1 MKKEKKKTICNF
13 KIYFY
18 FQIGEQTVRRVV
30 GGRVRVPAGP
40 TVGAEIRRS

>member
-1 MKKEKKKTICNF
+1 MHLATQDAHLLN
-13 KIYFY
+13 FY